1 MWNLLVCPDDG
12 VAAAPEMDGS
22 ADTRPLAW
30 LHTPGGRLCLGGAA
44 ILLVQALWIAAG
56 SPGERALIAGVAAL
70 PIPLAASAAALGE
83 AWRSAAEPRVARAWK
98 LLAVAFAWYT
108 VTNDLWLIHDAGLG
122 AGHSASWVDV
132 AYIAHYPLLI
142 AGLLAFPFAPRRG
155 ERLKFWLDVTTVM
168 VSGGAVVWVFVLAP
182 MLRGAQGSIWEQALS
197 VAYPAGDLAL
207 LFGFTVVRLR
217 RRAASSR
224 ALTLLALGAAVA
236 CFTDLAY
243 GVVVVRDGAYHSGG
257 WIDLGWQ
264 LTAFLWLAAPHARAW
279 ERRSTE
285 AAQGHARSRAS
296 DRLARASELHA
307 LPYAAVALGFGL
319 LLYQLRDGA
328 SGVTGIVLTA
338 LALTGLVLARQIV
351 SARELLRLQARFG
364 ALVQHSSDLITVIAA
379 DTTVRFVSP
388 SVDRVLGWAPNDVVG
403 TRLAELVHGDD
414 EPRLKA
420 FLAGV
425 TQAPGT
431 TASTVCRFRSRD
443 GEWRH
448 IEALGSSRFDDPA
461 IGGIVLNTRDV
472 TERAVLEAQL
482 AHQATHDPLT
492 GLANRKRLRGQIERA
507 LIEDPDPD
515 AIAVLFLDLDNFKN
529 VNDSFGHGEG
539 DRLLGQVAGRLLN
552 ATRGCDTVARIGGDE
567 FGVLLRNL
575 VTPDDAG
582 LVAERIAAAMRRPL
596 SLDGRE
602 VDVGVSIGIARAAA
616 GSTADDLLGNA
627 DLAMYEAKRGG
638 RGRITLFEPGMQSAI
653 RDKLTLEAEI
663 RAALAEGQFRLHFQP
678 VIDLATERVAGA
690 EALVRWQ
697 HPVRGLVPPGM
708 FIPAAE
714 ESGLIVP
721 LGRWVLR
728 EACAEAADWPDIGD
742 SLGGV
747 TLSVNVS
754 GRQLQDDAICAD
766 IAAALGDSGL
776 PPHRLVIEITESVV
790 IQDDEAI
797 VARLRAI
804 RGLGVRVAIDDFG
817 TGYSSIQ
824 YLQKFPADIL
834 KIDRAFVSGIG
845 AGGGDDALTRAI
857 VSLGEM
863 LSMRTVAEG
872 VEEPR
877 QRDAL
882 RAMGCG
888 FAQGFHYARPLEP
901 AAVAALLRRQR
912 PAAVA

>member
-1 MWNLLVCPDDG
+1 MWKLLARPDDG
-12 VAAAPEMDGS
+12 VAASPAVDGA
-22 ADTRPLAW
+22 ADAHPAVW
-30 LHTPGGRLCLGGAA
+30 LRTPGGRLCLGGAC
-44 ILLVQALWIAAG
+44 ILLVQALWVVAG
-56 SPGERALIAGVAAL
+56 SPGPRALIAGVAAL

-83 AWRSAAEPRVARAWK
+83 AWRSDAEPRVARAWTR
-98 LLAVAFAWYT
+98 LAVAFAWFT
-108 VTNDLWLIHDAGLG
+108 LTNDLWLVHEAGLG
-122 AGHSASWVDV
+122 AAHSASWIDV
-132 AYIAHYPLLI
+132 AYIAHYPLLV
-142 AGLLAFPFAPRRG
+142 AGLLSFPFAPRRG
-155 ERLKFWLDVTTVM
+155 ERLKFWLDVAIVM
-168 VSGGAVVWVFVLAP
+168 VCGGAVVWVFVLAP
-182 MLRGAQGSIWEQALS
+182 LLRVARGSAWELALS

-217 RRAASSR
+217 RRAAGR
-224 ALTLLALGAAVA
+224 ALALLALGAGAA
-236 CFTDLAY
+236 ALTDLAY
-243 GVVVVRDGAYHSGG
+243 GAVVVRDGAYHSGG

-264 LTAFLWLAAPHARAW
+264 LTAFFWLAAPHARAW
-279 ERRSTE
+279 ERRAGHTSPD
-285 AAQGHARSRAS
+285 HARSRAA
-296 DRLARASELHA
+296 DRLARAGELSP

-319 LLYQLRDGA
+319 LLYQLRDAAPGA
-328 SGVTGIVLTA
+328 TGVVLTA
-338 LALTGLVLARQIV
+338 LVLTALVLARQIV
-351 SARELLRLQARFG
+351 SARELLQLQARFG
-364 ALVQHSSDLITVIAA
+364 ALVQHSSDLITVIAP

-388 SVDRVLGWAPNDVVG
+388 AVDRVLGWAPDDIVG
-403 TRLAELVHGDD
+403 TRLADLVHPDD

-420 FLAGV
+420 FVAGIM
-425 TQAPGT
+425 QAPGRS
-431 TASTVCRFRSRD
+431 ASTVCRFRNRD

-448 IEALGSSRFDDPA
+448 IEAVGSCRADDPA

-492 GLANRKRLRGQIERA
+492 GLANRKRLRTQIERA
-507 LIEDPDPD
+507 LAEDADPDT
-515 AIAVLFLDLDNFKN
+515 IAVLFLDLDNFKA

-539 DRLLGQVAGRLLN
+539 DRLLGQVASRLLN

-575 VTPDDAG
+575 ASPDDAA

-596 SLDGRE
+596 SSDARE
-602 VDVGVSIGIARAAA
+602 VDVGVSIGIARATPD
-616 GSTADDLLGNA
+616 STADDLLGNA
-627 DLAMYEAKRGG
+627 DLAMYEAKRNG
-638 RGRITLFEPGMQSAI
+638 RGRIAVFEPGMQSAI

-678 VIDLATERVAGA
+678 VVDLTTERVVGA
-690 EALVRWQ
+690 EALVRWE
-697 HPVRGLVPPGM
+697 HPVRGLVPPAV
-708 FIPAAE
+708 FIAAAE

-728 EACAEAADWPDIGD
+728 AACAEAATWPDSGAAADGI
-742 SLGGV
+742 

-754 GRQLQDDAICAD
+754 GRQLQDDSICGDVAD
-766 IAAALGDSGL
+766 ALRDSGF
-776 PPHRLVIEITESVV
+776 PPQRLVVEITESVV
-790 IQDDEAI
+790 IQDDDAVIE
-797 VARLRAI
+797 RLRAI
-804 RGLGVRVAIDDFG
+804 RALGVRVAIDDFG

-834 KIDRAFVSGIG
+834 KIDRAFISGIG
-845 AGGGDDALTRAI
+845 AGRGDDALTRAI
-857 VSLGEM
+857 VSLGGM

-888 FAQGFHYARPLEP
+888 FAQGFHYARPLDS
-901 AAVAALLRRQR
+901 AAIAALIRRQR